1 MERRE
6 KETRKRMRDIIER
19 LVKWIRVSE
28 KITFEVVSGR
38 LGWAVTGFVRGCEP
52 EDRSTKQTD

>member
-38 LGWAVTGFVRGCEP
+38 LG
-52 EDRSTKQTD
+52 